1 MHNIPHQFNTL
12 DKEVWVDKD
21 LFSNTTYMI
30 CRLGGQDPVGLLL
43 FAVNRSIIENTLLT
57 KQKPKIY
64 LVSALKSL
72 S

>member
-1 MHNIPHQFNTL
+1 MPNIPKQFNTL
-12 DKEVWVDKD
+12 DKEVWIGKD

-43 FAVNRSIIENTLLT
+43 FDINESIIENTVLI
-57 KQKPKIY
+57 KNKPKSY